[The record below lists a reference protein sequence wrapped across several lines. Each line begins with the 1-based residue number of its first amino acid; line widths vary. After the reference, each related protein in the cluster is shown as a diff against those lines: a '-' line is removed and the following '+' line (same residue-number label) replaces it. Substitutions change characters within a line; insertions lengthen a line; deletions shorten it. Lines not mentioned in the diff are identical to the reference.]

1 MVDTPKKRSENL
13 SNCRLAPSGISF
25 WKVGCNYY
33 TGNMIFH
40 VCSMGESGDTG
51 LDSNLSD
58 LARQVDRNTQIKMP
72 KLKFMKHP
80 QVLLFKWS
88 LKLALAA

>member
-1 MVDTPKKRSENL
+1 
-13 SNCRLAPSGISF
+13 
-25 WKVGCNYY
+25 
-33 TGNMIFH
+33 
-40 VCSMGESGDTG
+40 MGESGDTG